1 MTKLTKYNKDNILGW
16 TEEDF
21 EDIIYDFVQCN
32 RLSINPCNPCIDK
45 HYISDCDKVRRR
57 RMGLTEDVLLQDEKQ
72 RLQQRIQQIDKRIG
86 GINDR

>member
-16 TEEDF
+16 TEKDF

-72 RLQQRIQQIDKRIG
+72 RLQQRIQQLDQRIG